1 MPVILLLVVI
11 SILLE
16 IVLHWYLGISV
27 AFSHFF
33 YIPVVLAAVWYGKR
47 AVLVA
52 IILGIAHLAG
62 TYFSIGFIDTVALLR
77 AMMFIVIALVLGA

>member
-1 MPVILLLVVI
+1 MAFSDIRRESFRNYRMPVLVILVVI

-33 YIPVVLAAVWYGKR
+33 YIPVVLAAACRG
-47 AVLVA
+47 LV
-52 IILGIAHLAG
+52 
-62 TYFSIGFIDTVALLR
+62 R
-77 AMMFIVIALVLGA
+77 